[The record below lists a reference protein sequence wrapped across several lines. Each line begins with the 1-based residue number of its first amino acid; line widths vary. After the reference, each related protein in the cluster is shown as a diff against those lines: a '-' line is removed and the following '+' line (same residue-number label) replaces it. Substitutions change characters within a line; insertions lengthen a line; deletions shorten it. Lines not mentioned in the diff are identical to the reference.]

1 MNPDLKKF
9 KVIPSVVEANKES
22 TVTVKAIDGIFK
34 FYDDVTYEVTIIP
47 QEESDVPHNDVM
59 SLEGFNENRKPLLIK
74 PENGELK
81 ITYFFKCEQEWR
93 IKIRIPNPEE
103 YEKYQNPI
111 YKKYAPFWGWLI
123 NAPKAGIIL
132 SVYSLEP
139 DLLKRRAL
147 KGDLHIHSN
156 ASDGDESPEMVAA
169 CYRKAGFDFM
179 ALTDH
184 NTFNASKQAKEKLSF
199 LEGNFKIIH
208 GEEIHN
214 STDESYAGYYHLVHL
229 GGKYS
234 INEIFKKNPEQI
246 EKGIAELDG
255 KVEIP
260 ENVDKREYLGR
271 VWIKREVEKA
281 GGFLIFPHP
290 YWNIGFYHIQT
301 SMAKAILRNGLCDA
315 FEVIGGCKPYAN
327 NMQVELYHTLKAE
340 GVNVPVVGS
349 SDSHSVLRSNTLFNK
364 QSTVVFAKNDDIIK
378 AVSEGYSVA
387 VEHLPGENTRVYGD
401 FRLMK
406 YTHFLLDTY
415 FELHNELCFASGRFI
430 EDYVHGDEDAKELI
444 LNIEKRTEKFEKEFF
459 GR

>member
-1 MNPDLKKF
+1 MNPNLKKF

-34 FYDDVTYEVTIIP
+34 FYDDITYEVKFIP
-47 QEESDVPHNDVM
+47 QEESDVPHNDTM
-59 SLEGFNENRKPLLIK
+59 SLEGFNENRKSIFAT

-81 ITYFFKCEQEWR
+81 LTYFFGNEQEW
-93 IKIRIPNPEE
+93 KIRIRVKNPSE

-111 YKKYAPFWGWLI
+111 YKKYEPFWGWLI
-123 NAPKAGIIL
+123 NAPKEGITL

-139 DLLKRRAL
+139 DLYKRRAL

-169 CYRKAGFDFM
+169 SYRKAGFDFM

-184 NTFNASKQAKEKLSF
+184 NTFNTSKNAKEKLSF
-199 LEGNFKIIH
+199 LGENFEILH

-214 STDESYAGYYHLVHL
+214 STDDCYAGYFHLVHI

-234 INEIFKKNPEQI
+234 INEIYQNNPERI
-246 EKGIAELDG
+246 EKEIAELDG
-255 KVEIP
+255 KVEVP
-260 ENVDKREYLGR
+260 ENVDKKEYLGR
-271 VWIKREVEKA
+271 VWVKKEVEKA

-301 SMAKAILRNGLCDA
+301 SMAKAILRNKLCDA

-327 NMQVELYHTLKAE
+327 NMQVELYHSLRAE
-340 GVNVPVVGS
+340 GVEMPVVGS
-349 SDSHSVLRSNTLFNK
+349 SDSHSVLRSNTHFNK
-364 QSTVVFAKNDDIIK
+364 QSTIAFTENGDILK
-378 AVSEGYSVA
+378 AIADGYSVA
-387 VEHLPGENTRVYGD
+387 VEALPGENVRVYGN

-406 YTHFLLDTY
+406 YVHFLLETY
-415 FELHNELCFASGRFI
+415 FMLHNELCFASGLFLD
-430 EDYVHGDEDAKELI
+430 DYIHGDDSAKELV
-444 LNIEKRTEKFEKEFF
+444 LSIEKRITNLEKEFF